1 MSQLTAKET
10 AEFRQ
15 LLIDKHSLD
24 IQERITKIA
33 FVDEK
38 GRPIVW
44 FHVYDSFKPY
54 IPPQP
59 KHSYV
64 LEIVED
70 GDVSQREC
78 GSLQSLQNSFD
89 SFKLLN
95 RYALVG
101 KIDGVASMT
110 YTPEK

>member
-1 MSQLTAKET
+1 MAYTDAKEIRSILQQRYGMDLQEHISRV
-10 AEFRQ
+10 EFV
-15 LLIDKHSLD
+15 LPNG
-24 IQERITKIA
+24 ER
-33 FVDEK
+33 
-38 GRPIVW
+38 PY
-44 FHVYDSFKPY
+44 FHISDSFKPY
-54 IPPQP
+54 ITPQP

-101 KIDGVASMT
+101 KIDGVAAMT

>member
-1 MSQLTAKET
+1 MAYTDAKEIRSILQQRYGMDLQEHISRV
-10 AEFRQ
+10 EFV
-15 LLIDKHSLD
+15 LPNG
-24 IQERITKIA
+24 ER
-33 FVDEK
+33 
-38 GRPIVW
+38 PY
-44 FHVYDSFKPY
+44 FHISDSFRPY
-54 IPPQP
+54 IAPQP

-70 GDVSQREC
+70 GELGTTAVRALN

-101 KIDGVASMT
+101 KIDGVVTMT
-110 YTPEK
+110 YTPK